1 MLYEIINNLKKTLP
15 DAFKRKEKP
24 DIPWIYEKSEIKDL
38 RDIDPLSR
46 ELNIPPK
53 IFIDPES
60 KIIDDQEL
68 EDEIGERGVEA
79 LAWYISFHQS
89 NKWGIYFRVRGLSY
103 LSNIFKYKSN
113 SNDINRR
120 IKVAYD
126 LLFYHEF
133 FHFLTDMVSSN
144 MEMAYKKVLYN
155 YYLEFLEYLKDCKW
169 DAYNN
174 IYIEEPLANA
184 YVLKRMP
191 KKYHYRIKIF
201 FNIQPK
207 PYSQF
212 CNFLSEDT
220 FIRGK
225 RKLGAIVRCAA
236 IFQEFI
242 NAPISENKEVI
253 IKRRKRLI
261 RQNIKNL
268 PIIEEPFWEFLYN
281 VDPEK
286 LYLPYI
292 PIYFVSEEHP
302 NGKLR
307 FKTPIIH
314 NARIC
319 VYIGDHP
326 PPHIHVYIPANNKKD
341 GRYLYPSLKPY
352 LDTDSLSNKKIKILK
367 DIIKKHK
374 NKIESILK
382 KQKVLWGKQ
391 DYNFL

>member
-1 MLYEIINNLKKTLP
+1 KFY
-15 DAFKRKEKP
+15 R
-24 DIPWIYEKSEIKDL
+24 S
-38 RDIDPLSR
+38 
-46 ELNIPPK
+46 
-53 IFIDPES
+53 ES

-68 EDEIGERGVEA
+68 EDEISERGVEA

-113 SNDINRR
+113 FNDINRR

-126 LLFYHEF
+126 LLYYHEF

-144 MEMAYKKVLYN
+144 MEMVYRDVLYN
-155 YYLEFLEYLKDCKW
+155 YYLEFLEYLEGSKR

-191 KKYHYRIKIF
+191 KKYHYRIKNF

-212 CNFLSEDT
+212 YCFLSEDT
-220 FIRGK
+220 FVRGK
-225 RKLGAIVRCAA
+225 RKLGAIVRYAA
-236 IFQEFI
+236 APQKII
-242 NAPISENKEVI
+242 NAPIIKSEKEALKNRESLVQSYLEVI
-253 IKRRKRLI
+253 IKDFPK
-261 RQNIKNL
+261 IK
-268 PIIEEPFWEFLYN
+268 EPFWEFLYN

-319 VYIGDHP
+319 VYIDDHP
-326 PPHIHVYIPANNKKD
+326 PPHIHVYIP
-341 GRYLYPSLKPY
+341 
-352 LDTDSLSNKKIKILK
+352 
-367 DIIKKHK
+367 
-374 NKIESILK
+374 
-382 KQKVLWGKQ
+382 V
-391 DYNFL
+391 